1 LKSAW
6 RKEAQLLFI
15 AGRGAIA
22 VALAAL
28 LAVPGAAREPATQTG
43 LASFYGKQFHGEETA
58 SGETY
63 DMSELV
69 AAHPSY
75 PFGTRLRVTNLK
87 NERQVVV
94 RVVDR
99 GPADKHQAEGV
110 IIDLSTAAAARL
122 DFIERGRVPVR
133 IEVLERGDGE
143 RVSGDGPE

>member
-1 LKSAW
+1 M
-6 RKEAQLLFI
+6 EAQLLSI
-15 AGRGAIA
+15 ESWGGVA
-22 VALAAL
+22 VALVAL
-28 LAVPGAAREPATQTG
+28 LAAPSAAREPAAQTG

-63 DMSELV
+63 DMDELV

-87 NERQVVV
+87 NKRQVVV

-99 GPADKHQAEGV
+99 GPADKHRAEDV
-110 IIDLSTAAAARL
+110 IIDLSKAAAARL

-133 IEVLERGDGE
+133 VEVLEWGDGE
-143 RVSGDGPE
+143 RVSGDGPD